1 METALNEFLEI
12 HNHKVK
18 DIKLSVM
25 CNEAGD
31 TYHTAMVM
39 YDD

>member
-1 METALNEFLEI
+1 MENALNEFLAV
-12 HNHKVK
+12 NNKVK
-18 DIKLSVM
+18 DIKLSIV

-39 YDD
+39 YDE